1 MPSPDTIPI
10 IVALLAAVSVLG
22 LLAVVFYSYLDKSIE
37 GQKRLAAIGATS
49 AAKGRSARTEESKR
63 REIEKTLREME
74 EKQKSAK
81 TSRPSLLVRMR
92 QAGLSWST
100 RTYYLC
106 CGLAGGGVFAVVTS
120 SFDIG
125 LLPPLGFGAAAGLLG
140 PHLYVS
146 FLRALRFKKFAK
158 DFPNAID
165 IIVRG
170 VKSGL
175 PAVDCLRIISV
186 EAQDPVREEFREIVE
201 DQTLGLPIDQAVQRL
216 PERIPL
222 AEAKFFAIVISM
234 QSRTG
239 GSLAEA
245 LGGLSKVLRERQKLQ
260 GKIRA
265 MSAEAKTSAVIIGAL
280 PVIVLVLLQM
290 TSPAYIEPLF
300 ITFAGKLLL
309 AGCVAWMLI
318 GVLVMWKMIRFDF

>member
-10 IVALLAAVSVLG
+10 IVALLAAVSMLG
-22 LLAVVFYSYLDKSIE
+22 LLAVVFYSRLDKSFE

-49 AAKGRSARTEESKR
+49 PAKGRSARSEESKR

-74 EKQKSAK
+74 EKQKSVKSA
-81 TSRPSLLVRMR
+81 RPSLIVRMR
-92 QAGLSWST
+92 QAGLSWSAG
-100 RTYYLC
+100 TYYLSSA
-106 CGLAGGGVFAVVTS
+106 LAGGGAFAVLLA

-125 LLPPLGFGAAAGLLG
+125 LLPPLGFGIAAGLLG
-140 PHLYVS
+140 PHVYVNIR
-146 FLRALRFKKFAK
+146 RARRFKKFTK

-165 IIVRG
+165 VIVRG

-175 PAVDCLRIISV
+175 PAVDCLRIVSV
-186 EAQDPVREEFREIVE
+186 EAQEPLREEFREIVE

-222 AEAKFFAIVISM
+222 AEAKFFAIVVSL

-265 MSAEAKTSAVIIGAL
+265 MSAEAKTSAVIIGSL
-280 PVIVLVLLQM
+280 PVIVLVLLNLS
-290 TSPAYIEPLF
+290 SPAYIEPLLM
-300 ITFAGKLLL
+300 TFAGRLIL
-309 AGCVAWMLI
+309 AGCVAWMTI

>member
-1 MPSPDTIPI
+1 MPAPDTIPI
-10 IVALLAAVSVLG
+10 IVALLAAMSVIG
-22 LLAVVFYSYLDKSIE
+22 LLAVVFYSRLDKSFE

-49 AAKGRSARTEESKR
+49 DSKGRSTRSDDSKR
-63 REIEKTLREME
+63 KEIEKTLREME
-74 EKQKSAK
+74 EKQKSVK
-81 TSRPSLLVRMR
+81 NSRPSLLVRMR
-92 QAGLSWST
+92 QAGLTWST

-106 CGLAGGGVFAVVTS
+106 CGLAGGGVFLLLLS

-125 LLPPLGFGAAAGLLG
+125 LLPPLGFGGAVGLLA
-140 PHLYVS
+140 PHLYVG
-146 FLRALRFKKFAK
+146 FLRARRFKKFAK

-165 IIVRG
+165 VIVRG

-175 PAVDCLRIISV
+175 PAVDCLRIVSV
-186 EAQDPVREEFREIVE
+186 EAQNPVREEFREVVE

-265 MSAEAKTSAVIIGAL
+265 MSAEAKTSAAIIGSL
-280 PVIVLVLLQM
+280 PVVVLVLLRV
-290 TSPAYIEPLF
+290 TSPTYIEPLF
-300 ITFAGKLLL
+300 MTFAGKLLL